1 MDTLRKEYLMSE
13 EKAAVAGDRTEL
25 RFDVVENKLTRFEGL
40 FEQLSQR
47 VLAVENRLSRLEGL
61 FEQMDRRFSS
71 LEQLQRQN
79 LGIMMGTW
87 VSLMLAVLGLYF
99 KG

>member
-1 MDTLRKEYLMSE
+1 M
-13 EKAAVAGDRTEL
+13 VGDRIEL
-25 RFDVVENKLTRFEGL
+25 RFEVVENKLIRFEGL
-40 FEQLSQR
+40 FEQLGQR

-61 FEQMDRRFSS
+61 FEQMDRRVSG
-71 LEQLQRQN
+71 LEQLQRQG

>member
-1 MDTLRKEYLMSE
+1 MDE
-13 EKAAVAGDRTEL
+13 EKGAMLSERIEL
-25 RFDVVENKLTRFEGL
+25 RLDTIENKLARVEGL
-40 FEQLSQR
+40 FD
-47 VLAVENRLSRLEGL
+47 
-61 FEQMDRRFSS
+61 QMDRRVSS
-71 LEQLQRQN
+71 LEQLQRQG

>member
-1 MDTLRKEYLMSE
+1 MSE
-13 EKAAVAGDRTEL
+13 EKTAVTGDRTEL
-25 RFDVVENKLTRFEGL
+25 HFDLVENKLTRLEGF
-40 FEQLSQR
+40 FEQLDRR
-47 VLAVENRLSRLEGL
+47 VMAVENRLSRLEGL
-61 FEQMDRRFSS
+61 FEQMDRRVSS

>member
-1 MDTLRKEYLMSE
+1 MSE
-13 EKAAVAGDRTEL
+13 GKGAMVGDRIEL
-25 RFDVVENKLTRFEGL
+25 RFDMVENK
-40 FEQLSQR
+40 
-47 VLAVENRLSRLEGL
+47 LSRLEGL
-61 FEQMDRRFSS
+61 FEQLDRRVLAVENKLSRLEGLFDQMDRRVSS
-71 LEQLQRQN
+71 LEQLQRQG

>member
-1 MDTLRKEYLMSE
+1 MRE
-13 EKAAVAGDRTEL
+13 EKAAVAGDRSEL
-25 RFDVVENKLTRFEGL
+25 RFDNI
-40 FEQLSQR
+40 
-47 VLAVENRLSRLEGL
+47 ENRLARLEGL

>member
-1 MDTLRKEYLMSE
+1 MSE
-13 EKAAVAGDRTEL
+13 EKVAMVGGRIEL
-25 RFDVVENKLTRFEGL
+25 RFDMVETKLTRLEWLFEQLDRRVMAVENKLSRVEGL
-40 FEQLSQR
+40 FD
-47 VLAVENRLSRLEGL
+47 
-61 FEQMDRRFSS
+61 QMDRRVSS
-71 LEQLQRQN
+71 LEQLQRQG